1 MLDVV
6 VDVAV
11 NNPGA
16 RVVKWSSEDDIS
28 ICWNLYSI
36 FENGVVKVAWQ
47 TTHTTS
53 IGALLVH
60 LDDELSGD
68 VIVKLTLSNDVVPA
82 SMLVNGVSYLS
93 WFTWVGIDKNYFKPF
108 ANCLWLLKDMT
119 ARCRLLGTCER
130 SMICTHCPVADSST
144 TTSLV

>member
-16 RVVKWSSEDDIS
+16 RVVKRSSEDDIS

-53 IGALLVH
+53 VGALFVH

-68 VIVKLTLSNDVVPA
+68 GMVKLTLSNDVVPA
-82 SMLVNGVSYLS
+82 SMLVNGVSHLS
-93 WFTWVGIDKNYFKPF
+93 WSTWVGFGSAF
-108 ANCLWLLKDMT
+108 F
-119 ARCRLLGTCER
+119 
-130 SMICTHCPVADSST
+130 V
-144 TTSLV
+144 